1 MSRKRLDFTLGEV
14 QQEIVTV
21 CNILSDELLEVLGKN
36 FYLARLNQTLVN
48 YNDND
53 DTGCRDLTVDDIK
66 ESPISHD
73 MECAIDYAKGYR
85 FGNIN
90 NPENFLDG
98 MGLFLSLVEHHFKY
112 IEDSKYKY
120 LYELT
125 SARGTLD
132 NGDPL
137 NLKELALLAGVDE
150 RTVRNAASSK
160 DAISLK
166 TQKSGG
172 STLVNNDEAIRWL
185 TNRPDFKVT
194 EYIKDTTLDTPRYF
208 EDAIGFGHYLIHRR
222 EELGLTIDEVASV
235 IGSSVDVI
243 SDLENGIDQLHLSQ
257 VSKLSN
263 VLNENKSKFMTD
275 YMRIFHLEA
284 LADLKGYDYKNTE
297 SSENPEKLSDFKLMI
312 FKHQLKLEAQMEIN
326 EDQKRGNEC

>member
-66 ESPISHD
+66 ESPISRD

-222 EELGLTIDEVASV
+222 EELGLTIDEIASV

-263 VLNENKSKFMTD
+263 VLNENKSRFMTD

-284 LADLKGYDYKNTE
+284 LADLKGYDYKSTE

-312 FKHQLKLEAQMEIN
+312 FKHQLKLEAQMEIHK
-326 EDQKRGNEC
+326 DQKRGNEC